1 MRTFSL
7 QSSDRKDTL
16 LAGEKI
22 LLLLLC
28 DKREKSLDV
37 LRVHKQYEKMS
48 GQTRHPVKVKA
59 FGPTSTCA
67 SDILSDTGFTPGQC
81 AGSLIMELAADKT
94 RNNGDQNDQTSY
106 TTRAVKNS

>member
-1 MRTFSL
+1 ML
-7 QSSDRKDTL
+7 QV
-16 LAGEKI
+16 GEKI

-37 LRVHKQYEKMS
+37 LRVHKHYDKMS

-59 FGPTSTCA
+59 FGLTSTCA
-67 SDILSDTGFTPGQC
+67 SDILSDIGFTPGQC
-81 AGSLIMELAADKT
+81 AGSLIMQLPADRT